1 MSIAFQPPVLSMTGF
16 CPGAASKVIGAGVD
30 NADCRTALERLLLVA
45 SRTEKQRAARGN
57 EDPFFGVATPVHFR
71 GGSCALDH

>member
-1 MSIAFQPPVLSMTGF
+1 VRATPSSLSS
-16 CPGAASKVIGAGVD
+16 AAEGLAADSGVD

-45 SRTEKQRAARGN
+45 SRTEKQRAGRGN
-57 EDPFFGVATPVHFR
+57 EDLFFGVATPVHFR